1 MILNI
6 SNQTLENQKAFWTA
20 KEIAQQPQTW
30 RETTEIVA
38 NSSVYTF
45 IAPLVERA
53 KKGELRI
60 IFTGAGTSAFIGEVI
75 VPVLSEQLGCVVE
88 AIASTDLVSSPYQYL
103 FEDKPTLLVSFA
115 RSGNSPESI
124 GAVDRVNDIVKEA
137 YHLAITNN
145 VKGALFVKCS
155 QNPTACYPLAL
166 PDSTHDQ
173 GFAMTSSASNM
184 MLAALLAFAP
194 QKFNSQWVEKFS
206 QVTEKLFTEDA
217 LTVQT
222 LAHLPVK
229 RVVYLGSGGFQGLAR
244 ETALKLLELTAGE
257 RLGFFESTMGFRH
270 GPKSLVQ
277 NETLIF
283 VFLSQHAYT
292 EKYDRDLYNELIRDK
307 KAREVILLGDASGQ
321 FHAEIYQ
328 LDDAARIFPFLVV
341 GQLYSFYSSLHL
353 GYTTDNPCPTGEVN
367 RVVQGVTLY
376 SYNN

>member
-20 KEIAQQPQTW
+20 KEISQQPTTW
-30 RETTEIVA
+30 RETLDIVLNTEVRA
-38 NSSVYTF
+38 FVE
-45 IAPLVERA
+45 PLVQRA
-53 KKGELRI
+53 KQGELRI
-60 IFTGAGTSAFIGEVI
+60 IFTGAGTSAFIGNVVSPI
-75 VPVLSEQLGCVVE
+75 LSEKLGCVVE

-145 VKGALFVKCS
+145 INGSLFIKCS
-155 QNPTACYPLAL
+155 GNSNAYSLAL

-184 MLAALLAFAP
+184 ILAALLAFAP
-194 QKFNSQWVEKFS
+194 NSFDSHWVESFVT
-206 QVTEKLFTEDA
+206 VTECLLKQDITK
-217 LTVQT
+217 VQE
-222 LAHLPVK
+222 LAHLPLK
-229 RVVYLGSGGFQGLAR
+229 RIVYLGSGHFQGLAR

-277 NETLIF
+277 GDTLIF
-283 VFLSQHAYT
+283 IFLSQNSYT
-292 EKYDRDLYNELIRDK
+292 QKYDKDLYNELLKDK
-307 KAREVILLGDASGQ
+307 KAREVILLGDENGLFKTDFSK
-321 FHAEIYQ
+321 
-328 LDDAARIFPFLVV
+328 LDDAARIFPYLVI

-376 SYNN
+376 SYK

>member
-6 SNQTLENQKAFWTA
+6 SNRTLEAQNAFWTA
-20 KEIAQQPQTW
+20 KEIAQQPETW
-30 RETTEIVA
+30 RETVKIVA
-38 NSSVYTF
+38 DSQISAFLT
-45 IAPLVERA
+45 PLVERA
-53 KKGELRI
+53 KQGKLRI
-60 IFTGAGTSAFIGEVI
+60 IFTGAGTSAFIGEV
-75 VPVLSEQLGCVVE
+75 VAPVLSEKLGCVVE
-88 AIASTDLVSSPYQYL
+88 AIASTDLVSNPYQYL
-103 FEDKPTLLVSFA
+103 FADIPTLLVSFA

-124 GAVDRVNDIVKEA
+124 GAVDRVNDIVKEP

-145 VKGALFVKCS
+145 VNGALFVKCS
-155 QNPTACYPLAL
+155 NNSTAYPLAL

-184 MLAALLAFAP
+184 MLAALLSFAP
-194 QKFNSQWVEKFS
+194 ERFTADWVAQFAA
-206 QVTEKLFTEDA
+206 VTETLIEQDA
-217 LTVQT
+217 SEIQR
-222 LAHLPVK
+222 LAHLPLK
-229 RVVYLGSGGFQGLAR
+229 RIVYLGSGHFQGLAR

-257 RLGFFESTMGFRH
+257 RLGFFESSMGFRH

-283 VFLSQHAYT
+283 IFGSAHPYT
-292 EKYDRDLYNELIRDK
+292 AQYDLDLYNELVGDK
-307 KAREVILLGDASGQ
+307 KAHDVVLLGGTSGR
-321 FHAEIYQ
+321 FKAEISK

-376 SYNN
+376 SYN

>member
-6 SNQTLENQKAFWTA
+6 SNQTLENQNAFWTA
-20 KEIAQQPQTW
+20 KEIAQQPATW
-30 RETTEIVA
+30 LETSNIIA
-38 NSSVYTF
+38 NSDVQSFVSPL
-45 IAPLVERA
+45 IARA

-60 IFTGAGTSAFIGEVI
+60 IFTGAGTSAFIGEV
-75 VPVLSEQLGCVVE
+75 VAPVLSEKLGCVVE

-145 VKGALFVKCS
+145 VKGSLFTKCS
-155 QNPTACYPLAL
+155 DNPTAYPLAL

-184 MLAALLAFAP
+184 MVAALMTFAP
-194 QKFNSQWVEKFS
+194 EAFNQQWVEQFA
-206 QVTEKLFTEDA
+206 QVTEQLLNDDA
-217 LTVQT
+217 KKIQE

-229 RVVYLGSGGFQGLAR
+229 RIVYLGSGHFQGLAR
-244 ETALKLLELTAGE
+244 ETSLKLLELTAGE
-257 RLGFFESTMGFRH
+257 RLGFFESAMGFRH

-283 VFLSQHAYT
+283 VFLSQNAYT
-292 EKYDRDLYNELIRDK
+292 AKYDRDLYNELVKDK
-307 KAREVILLGDASGQ
+307 KANQVLLLGDESGQ
-321 FHAEIYQ
+321 FKAEIYK
-328 LDDAARIFPFLVV
+328 LNDAARIFPFLVI

-376 SYNN
+376 SYK

>member
-6 SNQTLENQKAFWTA
+6 SNQALEDQKAFWTA
-20 KEIAQQPQTW
+20 KEISQQPATW
-30 RETTEIVA
+30 RETLDIVLNTGVRA
-38 NSSVYTF
+38 FVE
-45 IAPLVERA
+45 PLVKRA
-53 KKGELRI
+53 KRGELRI
-60 IFTGAGTSAFIGEVI
+60 IFTGAGTSAFIGNVVSPI
-75 VPVLSEQLGCVVE
+75 LSEKLGCVVE

-124 GAVDRVNDIVKEA
+124 GAVDRVNDIVKEV

-145 VKGALFVKCS
+145 INGSLFIKCS
-155 QNPTACYPLAL
+155 GNSNAYSLAL

-184 MLAALLAFAP
+184 ILAALLTFAP
-194 QKFNSQWVEKFS
+194 NCFDHHWVDSFVT
-206 QVTEKLFTEDA
+206 VTECLLKQDITKIQE
-217 LTVQT
+217 
-222 LAHLPVK
+222 LAHLPLK
-229 RVVYLGSGGFQGLAR
+229 RIVYLGSGHFQGLAR

-277 NETLIF
+277 GDTLIF
-283 VFLSQHAYT
+283 IFLSQNSYT
-292 EKYDRDLYNELIRDK
+292 QKYDKDLYNELLKDK
-307 KAREVILLGDASGQ
+307 KAHEVVLLGDENGLFKTDIST
-321 FHAEIYQ
+321 
-328 LDDAARIFPFLVV
+328 LDDAARIFPYLVI

-376 SYNN
+376 SYK

>member
-6 SNQTLENQKAFWTA
+6 SNRTLEAQNAFWTA
-20 KEIAQQPQTW
+20 KEIAQQPETW
-30 RETTEIVA
+30 RETVKIVA
-38 NSSVYTF
+38 DSQISAFLT
-45 IAPLVERA
+45 PLVERA
-53 KKGELRI
+53 KQGKLRI
-60 IFTGAGTSAFIGEVI
+60 IFTGAGTSAFIGEV
-75 VPVLSEQLGCVVE
+75 VAPVLSEKLGCVVE
-88 AIASTDLVSSPYQYL
+88 AIASTDLVSNPYQYL
-103 FEDKPTLLVSFA
+103 FTDIPTLLVSFA

-124 GAVDRVNDIVKEA
+124 GAVDRVNDIVKEP

-145 VKGALFVKCS
+145 VNGALFVKCS
-155 QNPTACYPLAL
+155 NNSTAYPLAL

-184 MLAALLAFAP
+184 MLAALLSFAP
-194 QKFNSQWVEKFS
+194 EHFTADWVAQFAA
-206 QVTEKLFTEDA
+206 VTETLIEQDA
-217 LTVQT
+217 SEIQR
-222 LAHLPVK
+222 LAHLPLK
-229 RVVYLGSGGFQGLAR
+229 RIVYLGSGHFQGLAR

-257 RLGFFESTMGFRH
+257 RLGFFESSMGFRH

-283 VFLSQHAYT
+283 IFGSAHPYT
-292 EKYDRDLYNELIRDK
+292 AQYDRDLYNELVGDK
-307 KAREVILLGDASGQ
+307 KAHDVVLLGGTSGR
-321 FHAEIYQ
+321 FKAEISK

-376 SYNN
+376 SYN

>member
-6 SNQTLENQKAFWTA
+6 SNRILEAQNAFWTA
-20 KEIAQQPQTW
+20 KEIAQQPETW
-30 RETTEIVA
+30 RETAKIVA
-38 NSSVYTF
+38 DSQISTF
-45 IAPLVERA
+45 LEPLVKRA
-53 KKGELRI
+53 KQGKLRI
-60 IFTGAGTSAFIGEVI
+60 IFTGAGTSAFIGEV
-75 VPVLSEQLGCVVE
+75 VAPVLSEKLGCVVE
-88 AIASTDLVSSPYQYL
+88 AVASTDLVSSPYQYL
-103 FEDKPTLLVSFA
+103 FADIPTLLVSFA

-124 GAVDRVNDIVKEA
+124 GAVDRVNDIVKEP

-145 VKGALFVKCS
+145 VNGALFAKCS
-155 QNPTACYPLAL
+155 NNSTAYPLAL

-184 MLAALLAFAP
+184 MLAALLSFAP
-194 QKFNSQWVEKFS
+194 EHFTADWVEQFAA
-206 QVTEKLFTEDA
+206 VTETLLQQDSSEI
-217 LTVQT
+217 QR
-222 LAHLPVK
+222 LAHLPLK
-229 RVVYLGSGGFQGLAR
+229 RIVYLGSGHFQGLAR

-257 RLGFFESTMGFRH
+257 RLGFFESSMGFRH

-283 VFLSQHAYT
+283 IFGSAHPYT
-292 EKYDRDLYNELIRDK
+292 AKYDRDLYNELVGDK
-307 KAREVILLGDASGQ
+307 KAQEVVLLGDTSGH
-321 FHAEIYQ
+321 FKAEIYK

-376 SYNN
+376 SYN

>member
-6 SNQTLENQKAFWTA
+6 SNQTLENQNAFWTA
-20 KEIAQQPQTW
+20 KEIAQQPATW
-30 RETTEIVA
+30 LETA
-38 NSSVYTF
+38 NI
-45 IAPLVERA
+45 IADSDVKSFVSPLIARA

-60 IFTGAGTSAFIGEVI
+60 IFTGAGTSAFIGEV
-75 VPVLSEQLGCVVE
+75 VAPVLSEKLGCVVE

-145 VKGALFVKCS
+145 VKGSLFAKCS
-155 QNPTACYPLAL
+155 DNPTAYPLAL

-184 MLAALLAFAP
+184 MLAALLTFAP
-194 QKFNSQWVEKFS
+194 EAFNQQWVEQFAK
-206 QVTEKLFTEDA
+206 VTEQLLNDDA
-217 LTVQT
+217 KKIQE

-229 RVVYLGSGGFQGLAR
+229 RIVYLGSGHFQGLAR
-244 ETALKLLELTAGE
+244 ETSLKLLELTAGE
-257 RLGFFESTMGFRH
+257 RLGFFESAMGFRH

-283 VFLSQHAYT
+283 VFLSQNTYT
-292 EKYDRDLYNELIRDK
+292 AKYDRDLYNELVKDK
-307 KAREVILLGDASGQ
+307 KANQVLLLGDECGQ
-321 FHAEIYQ
+321 FKAEIYK
-328 LDDAARIFPFLVV
+328 LDDAARIFPFLVI

-376 SYNN
+376 SYK

>member
-20 KEIAQQPQTW
+20 KEIAQQPATW
-30 RETTEIVA
+30 RETAEIAAQADAVA
-38 NSSVYTF
+38 FVK
-45 IAPLVERA
+45 PLVERA
-53 KKGELRI
+53 KQGNLRI
-60 IFTGAGTSAFIGEVI
+60 IFTGAGTSAFIGEV
-75 VPVLSEQLGCVVE
+75 VAPLLSEQLGCVVE

-103 FEDKPTLLVSFA
+103 FADKPTLLVSFG

-124 GAVDRVNDIVKEA
+124 GAVARVNDIVKEP

-145 VKGALFVKCS
+145 VNGALFH
-155 QNPTACYPLAL
+155 ACAGKTNAYPVAL

-184 MLAALLAFAP
+184 MLAALLLFAP
-194 QKFNSQWVEKFS
+194 HAFNRHWVEQFAR
-206 QVTEKLFTEDA
+206 VTEQLLEQDA
-217 LTVQT
+217 LAIQH
-222 LAHLPVK
+222 LAHLPLK
-229 RVVYLGSGGFQGLAR
+229 RVVYLGSGHLQGLAR

-257 RLGFFESTMGFRH
+257 RLGFFESSMGFRH

-277 NETLIF
+277 GETLIF
-283 VFLSQHAYT
+283 LFLSANAYT
-292 EKYDRDLYNELIRDK
+292 AQYDRDLYQELLKDK
-307 KAREVILLGDASGQ
+307 KAREVVLVGETAGVIK
-321 FHAEIYQ
+321 AEICT

-341 GQLYSFYSSLHL
+341 GQLYAFYSSLHL

-376 SYNN
+376 SYQ

>member
-6 SNQTLENQKAFWTA
+6 SNQTLENQNAFWTA
-20 KEIAQQPQTW
+20 KEIAQQPATW
-30 RETTEIVA
+30 RETVQIVENA
-38 NSSVYTF
+38 DVRAF
-45 IAPLVERA
+45 VAPLVVRA

-60 IFTGAGTSAFIGEVI
+60 IFTGAGTSAFIGEVVAPI
-75 VPVLSEQLGCVVE
+75 LSEKLGCVVE
-88 AIASTDLVSSPYQYL
+88 AIASTDLVSNPYQYL
-103 FEDKPTLLVSFA
+103 FADKPTLLVSFG

-124 GAVDRVNDIVKEA
+124 GAVERVNDIVQEP

-145 VKGALFVKCS
+145 INGSLFVKCS
-155 QNPTACYPLAL
+155 ENPTACYPLAL

-184 MLAALLAFAP
+184 MLAALLTFAP
-194 QKFNSQWVEKFS
+194 EAFNADWVEGFAG
-206 QVTEKLFTEDA
+206 VTETLLNEDA
-217 LTVQT
+217 LTIQH
-222 LAHLPVK
+222 LAHLPLK
-229 RVVYLGSGGFQGLAR
+229 RIVYLGSGHFQGLAR

-257 RLGFFESTMGFRH
+257 RLGFFESAMGFRH

-283 VFLSQHAYT
+283 LFLSQQPYT
-292 EKYDRDLYNELIRDK
+292 AQYDRDLYNELVRDK
-307 KAREVILLGDASGQ
+307 KAREVVLVGDTSGQ
-321 FHAEIYQ
+321 FKAKIYQ

-341 GQLYSFYSSLHL
+341 GQLYAFYSSLHL

-376 SYNN
+376 SYK